1 MEEKILSRIKLLR
14 ETKGYKQTEMA
25 QKLNIEPSTY
35 NKLESG
41 ENHTWAKYLPQI
53 VEALNISFQDF
64 FQGLDEKNFIQN
76 NNGKNI
82 TNPISTNTNNIY
94 NESKEHCISLKEE
107 IEFLKKQIEEKDK
120 LIEKLLKL

>member
-1 MEEKILSRIKLLR
+1 METKILSRIKLLR
-14 ETKGYKQTEMA
+14 ETKGYKQTDMA

-41 ENHTWAKYLPQI
+41 ENHTWGKYLPQI
-53 VEALNISFQDF
+53 VDALNVSFQDF
-64 FQGLDEKNFIQN
+64 FQGLDEKSFILN
-76 NNGKNI
+76 NNGDNIKNS
-82 TNPISTNTNNIY
+82 ISTNANNIY

-120 LIEKLLKL
+120 LIEKLLK

>member
-1 MEEKILSRIKLLR
+1 METKILSRIKLLR
-14 ETKGYKQTEMA
+14 ETKGYKQNEMA

-53 VEALNISFQDF
+53 IEALEISFQDF
-64 FQGLDEKNFIQN
+64 FKDLDEKNFIQN
-76 NNGKNI
+76 NTGENI
-82 TNPISTNTNNIY
+82 NNPISTNTNNIY

-107 IEFLKKQIEEKDK
+107 IEFLKRQILEKDK
-120 LIEKLLKL
+120 LIEKSLN

>member
-14 ETKGYKQTEMA
+14 ETKGYKQNEMA

-53 VEALNISFQDF
+53 IEALEISIQDF
-64 FQGLDEKNFIQN
+64 FKDLDEKNFIQN
-76 NNGKNI
+76 NTGENI
-82 TNPISTNTNNIY
+82 NNPISTNTNNIY
-94 NESKEHCISLKEE
+94 NESKEHCTSLKEE
-107 IEFLKKQIEEKDK
+107 IEFLKKQILEKDK
-120 LIEKLLKL
+120 LIEKLLK